1 MTTAVVLFKLDC
13 GEGSMAGTILEVIN
27 GGSLWLLVVSTGRRV
42 VDQVVEPRYMCDI
55 VAGEGLSH
63 PFELRG
69 REVKL
74 ADDGLTVSFV

>member
-1 MTTAVVLFKLDC
+1 MT
-13 GEGSMAGTILEVIN
+13 GTILDVIH
-27 GGSLWLLVVSTGRRV
+27 GGSLWLMVVSTGQRV

-55 VAGEGLSH
+55 VASEGLAH

-69 REVKL
+69 RVIEL

>member
-13 GEGSMAGTILEVIN
+13 GEGNMTGTILEVIN
-27 GGSLWLLVVSTGRRV
+27 GGSIWLLVVSTGQRV

-69 REVKL
+69 REVEL
-74 ADDGLTVSFV
+74 ADDGLALVLV